1 MSEILLED
9 GVLQQRYDALVASIR
24 AAGSAVVAYSGGV
37 DSSLLAFL
45 VSRELGRK
53 MLALTITSEFDN
65 PGAIAE
71 AVAFAEKHAIPH
83 KILPL
88 QLLTNERI
96 AANPV
101 DRCYYCKKT
110 ILQTIKHYA
119 EEQGYAHV
127 MEGQN
132 ADDATEYRPGSQ
144 AVKETGTLSPLM
156 DAGLTKAQI
165 RELSRQLGLKTW
177 DAPSSPCM
185 ATRIPHGT
193 TIEPTALR
201 MAAEA
206 EALLAERRFF
216 DSRVR
221 VYGLMASIEVKE
233 SELAALFEQ
242 RKEIIEKFH
251 QLGFKQISLNLAGY
265 VRGNLSQGLSDS
277 TDEQKT

>member
-1 MSEILLED
+1 MTKILFED
-9 GVLQQRYDALVASIR
+9 VDLQQRYDALVAGIR

-45 VSRELGRK
+45 VSRELGRD
-53 MLALTITSEFDN
+53 MLAVTITSEFDN
-65 PGAIAE
+65 PGAIAG
-71 AVAFAEKHAIPH
+71 AVKFAEKHAVPH
-83 KILPL
+83 RILPMQIL
-88 QLLTNERI
+88 ADERV

-101 DRCYYCKKT
+101 DRCYYCKKE
-110 ILQTIKHYA
+110 IMLALKQYA
-119 EEQGYAHV
+119 KEQGYEYV

-132 ADDATEYRPGSQ
+132 ADDIKEYRPGSR

-165 RELSRQLGLKTW
+165 RALSRQLGLETW

-193 TIEPTALR
+193 TIEPGALR

-206 EALLAERRFF
+206 EALLAERGFT

-233 SELAALFEQ
+233 PELAELFNQ
-242 RKEIIEKFH
+242 RKEIIEAFE
-251 QLGFKQISLNLAGY
+251 QLGFKQVSLNLAGY
-265 VRGNLSQGLSDS
+265 IRGNLSQGLIDS
-277 TDEQKT
+277 ANRQNS

>member
-1 MSEILLED
+1 MTKILFED
-9 GVLQQRYDALVASIR
+9 VDLQQRYDALVAGIR

-45 VSRELGRK
+45 VSRELGRD
-53 MLALTITSEFDN
+53 MLAVTITSEFDN
-65 PGAIAE
+65 PGAIAG
-71 AVAFAEKHAIPH
+71 AVKFAEKHAVPH
-83 KILPL
+83 RILPMQIL
-88 QLLTNERI
+88 ADERV

-101 DRCYYCKKT
+101 DRCYYCKKE
-110 ILQTIKHYA
+110 IMLALKQYA
-119 EEQGYAHV
+119 KEQGYEYV
-127 MEGQN
+127 IEGQN
-132 ADDATEYRPGSQ
+132 ADDIKEYRPGSR

-165 RELSRQLGLKTW
+165 RALSRQLGLETW

-193 TIEPTALR
+193 TIEPGALR

-206 EALLAERRFF
+206 EALLAERGFT

-233 SELAALFEQ
+233 PELAELFNQ
-242 RKEIIEKFH
+242 RKEIIEAFE
-251 QLGFKQISLNLAGY
+251 QLGFKQVSLNLAGY
-265 VRGNLSQGLSDS
+265 IRGNLSQGLIDS
-277 TDEQKT
+277 ANRQNS

>member
-1 MSEILLED
+1 MNRILFED
-9 GVLQQRYDALVASIR
+9 VDLQQRYDALMAIIH

-45 VSRELGRK
+45 VSRELDRD
-53 MLALTITSEFDN
+53 MLAVTITSEFDN
-65 PGAIAE
+65 PGAVAE
-71 AVAFAEKHAIPH
+71 AAAFAEKHAVPH

-88 QLLTNERI
+88 HLLTNERI

-101 DRCYYCKKT
+101 DRCYYCKKE
-110 ILQTIKHYA
+110 IMLALKQYA
-119 EEQGYAHV
+119 EKQGYVHV

-132 ADDATEYRPGSQ
+132 ADDAKEYRPGSR

-165 RELSRQLGLKTW
+165 RELSRQLGLETW

-193 TIEPTALR
+193 AIEPGALR

-206 EALLAERRFF
+206 ETFLAERGFN

-233 SELAALFEQ
+233 PELAELFNQ
-242 RKEIIEKFH
+242 RQEVIEVFE
-251 QLGFKQISLNLAGY
+251 QLGFKQVSLNLAGY
-265 VRGNLSQGLSDS
+265 IRGNLSQGLIDS
-277 TDEQKT
+277 ADRQNS

>member
-1 MSEILLED
+1 MTKILFENVD
-9 GVLQQRYDALVASIR
+9 LQQRYDALVAIIR

-53 MLALTITSEFDN
+53 MLAVTITSEFDN
-65 PGAIAE
+65 PGAVAG

-83 KILPL
+83 NMLPM
-88 QLLTNERI
+88 QILTNERI
-96 AANPV
+96 AANPL
-101 DRCYYCKKT
+101 DRCYYCKKE
-110 ILQTIKHYA
+110 IMLALKQYA
-119 EEQGYAHV
+119 EAQGYAHV

-132 ADDATEYRPGSQ
+132 ADDAKEYRPGSR

-165 RELSRQLGLKTW
+165 RTLSRQLGLETW
-177 DAPSSPCM
+177 NALSSPCM
-185 ATRIPHGT
+185 ATRVPHGT
-193 TIEPTALR
+193 TIEPGALR

-206 EALLAERRFF
+206 EALLTRRGFA

-233 SELAALFEQ
+233 SELAELFNQ
-242 RKEIIEKFH
+242 RKEVIKEFE

-265 VRGNLSQGLSDS
+265 IRGNLSQGLIDS
-277 TDEQKT
+277 ADRQNS